1 MDDGTDPS
9 SVVPPKKKGN
19 TMAQPQ
25 GTQSSQ
31 LGNTSTMKEREGEG
45 GTNSKSQ
52 QNAASAGSASGQEQP
67 ASLGDVQQQ
76 ASKLMSTAREQ
87 AVGQVASQKAQL
99 ASTLGVL
106 AGALQQAG
114 QQVREQED
122 GPVADY
128 VDAAAGQIAQLSTM
142 LEEQDFPQLLQTVKQ
157 IGQRQPG
164 LFLAGAIALGF
175 AGVRFMKSGSDT
187 SGSGTS
193 RSSEA
198 WTGST
203 SPDEGGYQG
212 RYWDSTI
219 SPDWQSDSASPSAAD
234 RMVEQTWSGGYAGAV
249 GAEPR

>member
-1 MDDGTDPS
+1 
-9 SVVPPKKKGN
+9 
-19 TMAQPQ
+19 
-25 GTQSSQ
+25 
-31 LGNTSTMKEREGEG
+31 MKEREGN
-45 GTNSKSQ
+45 TDSKSQ
-52 QNAASAGSASGQEQP
+52 QSTATADGKNSEEQP
-67 ASLGDVQQQ
+67 VSLGNVQQQ
-76 ASKLMSTAREQ
+76 ASELMSTAREQ

-128 VDAAAGQIAQLSTM
+128 VDAAAGQIAHLSTM
-142 LEEQDFPQLLQTVKQ
+142 LEEQDFAQLLQTVKQ
-157 IGQRQPG
+157 VGQRQPG

-175 AGVRFMKSGSDT
+175 AGVRFLK

-193 RSSEA
+193 NGSGESRSGEA

-219 SPDWQSDSASPSAAD
+219 GPDWQSPGASPSAGD
-234 RMVEQTWSGGYAGAV
+234 RMVEQTWSGGYGGAV

>member
-1 MDDGTDPS
+1 
-9 SVVPPKKKGN
+9 
-19 TMAQPQ
+19 MAKPQ
-25 GTQSSQ
+25 GTTSSQ
-31 LGNTSTMKEREGEG
+31 SGNASGMKERDGS
-45 GTNSKSQ
+45 TNSKAQ
-52 QNAASAGSASGQEQP
+52 QSTATAAGENSDGQ
-67 ASLGDVQQQ
+67 AMSLGDVQQQ
-76 ASKLMSTAREQ
+76 ASKLVSTAREQ
-87 AVGQVASQKAQL
+87 ATGQAASQKAQL

-128 VDAAAGQIAQLSTM
+128 VDAAAGQIAHLGTM
-142 LEEQDFPQLLQTVKQ
+142 LEEQDFAQLLQTVKQ
-157 IGQRQPG
+157 VGQRQPG

-175 AGVRFMKSGSDT
+175 AGVRFLK

-193 RSSEA
+193 NGSGESRSGEA

-219 SPDWQSDSASPSAAD
+219 GPDWQSPGASPSAGD
-234 RMVEQTWSGGYAGAV
+234 RMVEQTWSGGYGGAV

>member
-1 MDDGTDPS
+1 
-9 SVVPPKKKGN
+9 
-19 TMAQPQ
+19 
-25 GTQSSQ
+25 
-31 LGNTSTMKEREGEG
+31 MKEREGSMS
-45 GTNSKSQ
+45 SKPQ
-52 QNAASAGSASGQEQP
+52 QNTSTASGEKSEEQSV
-67 ASLGDVQQQ
+67 SLGDVQQQ

-87 AVGQVASQKAQL
+87 ATGQVASQKAQL

-128 VDAAAGQIAQLSTM
+128 VDAAAGQIAHLSTM

-175 AGVRFMKSGSDT
+175 AGVRFLK

-193 RSSEA
+193 NGSGESRSGQA

-203 SPDEGGYQG
+203 SPDEGSYQG

-219 SPDWQSDSASPSAAD
+219 GPDWQSPSVSPSAAD
-234 RMVEQTWSGGYAGAV
+234 RMVEQTWTGGYGGAV